1 MSSQAGALKPEAERP
16 KAAEFSRWIWRSLY
30 PDFAKPGT
38 AENSRFDKSVA
49 SGGAF
54 AVKIRTERRITLPSE
69 LTSLAD

>member
-1 MSSQAGALKPEAERP
+1 MMDLVPAV
-16 KAAEFSRWIWRSLY
+16 Y

-38 AENSRFDKSVA
+38 AENSRLDKGVA
-49 SGGAF
+49 SGGTF